1 MRNLLYVKGQVPGH
15 KGNFVLVS
23 DAIRKQFDAQPPRPF
38 PTLIGE
44 EATEETIAQPSPNNP
59 FAHA

>member
-23 DAIRKQFDAQPPRPF
+23 DAIRKNFEAQPARPF
-38 PTLIGE
+38 PTSIGDVPE
-44 EATEETIAQPSPNNP
+44 EESIAPASPNNP
-59 FAHA
+59 FAHV

>member
-23 DAIRKQFDAQPPRPF
+23 DAIRKHFAAQPPRPF

-44 EATEETIAQPSPNNP
+44 EPEEVTVAPPQPNNP
-59 FAHA
+59 FATA